1 MVTKFK
7 NAREFSKR
15 EENDNKKGK
24 TNRENRK
31 RKSNKQEKTRLEIS
45 TTFQKPDIEYGST

>member
-1 MVTKFK
+1 MPVNFRKGKKTIT
-7 NAREFSKR
+7 
-15 EENDNKKGK
+15 KKGK